1 MNIASLSKSALHS
14 KTQLALII
22 LMATFCATPALAQ
35 YQWRDANGQMIISDQ
50 PPPANIKPSQIIK
63 SAPMPAPAPKA
74 EAKEP
79 AKDSKQAATKA
90 PMTTAEK
97 EADFQKRRKE
107 LAESQKTGA
116 EKQAAAE
123 QKAKHCDALQQKLRT
138 LSSGMR
144 ISNVQKN
151 GEVAAM
157 EGAER
162 EIEMSKTSKEIEK
175 SECST

>member
-1 MNIASLSKSALHS
+1 MSI
-14 KTQLALII
+14 
-22 LMATFCATPALAQ
+22 ATPRLPHLLVALLLASTAFAIAPAQAQ

-63 SAPMPAPAPKA
+63 SAPLPVAVAPAPKA
-74 EAKEP
+74 D
-79 AKDSKQAATKA
+79 AKDSKAAAAKG

-97 EADFQKRRKE
+97 EADFQKRRKDT
-107 LAESQKTGA
+107 AEAQKTGA

-157 EGAER
+157 ESAER
-162 EIEMSKTSKEIEK
+162 EVEMSKASRELTASQ
-175 SECST
+175 CSS